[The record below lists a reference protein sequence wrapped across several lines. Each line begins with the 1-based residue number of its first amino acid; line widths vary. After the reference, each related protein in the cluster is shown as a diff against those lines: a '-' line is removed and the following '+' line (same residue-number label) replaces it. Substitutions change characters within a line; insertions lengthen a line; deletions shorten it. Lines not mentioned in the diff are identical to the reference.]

1 MAGRA
6 PFRREGMCP
15 LKAYV
20 GNSEAE
26 LETQAKAR
34 MAQPASI
41 APAENPPLGGLDVLI
56 QEMTKDECGSA
67 LGQKIEWMRSNP
79 LVCLQIDERRN
90 LFHWLSVVVSGRFEE
105 LPDTRDF
112 ESERLHAHALLQKR
126 AMWWQPALVPT
137 EHRDGLMPVFYR
149 IHIVGITGRRAMPDK
164 FEAAALVTE

>member
-1 MAGRA
+1 M
-6 PFRREGMCP
+6 
-15 LKAYV
+15 
-20 GNSEAE
+20 
-26 LETQAKAR
+26 
-34 MAQPASI
+34 
-41 APAENPPLGGLDVLI
+41 LI
-56 QEMTKDECGSA
+56 QEMTKEECGSALESISSGAIACARDSQPYVVPTYFSYDGKHIYGCSA

-90 LFHWLSVVVSGRFEE
+90 LFQWLSVVVSGRFEE

-137 EHRDGLMPVFYR
+137 GHRDGLMPVFYR